1 MVWPCEHARCDDDAH
16 PGDRIGLASNASVIA
31 RPIQLLTHAFDTV
44 RIALFT
50 SMWLAGGRPTPWR
63 PRR

>member
-1 MVWPCEHARCDDDAH
+1 MTTRT